1 MSVVADETAG
11 DLPVRDTSFSLS
23 GGRIF
28 QDSPVPQNVRTQQL
42 VSRVSRKELEDRY
55 LRMHEEN
62 LLLKQHAHQQEEKIK
77 RMATKLLRL
86 VKDRKR
92 EQQAGLVPRLVGRD
106 VEMEEMM
113 EELQE
118 KVRMLERQNEG
129 LKQRLVTAKLQLQLQ
144 AQGRRY
150 GPYGHVKPRVNTGL
164 RKPTPKMQLPG
175 RGAAQATQT
184 LLPRYGHS
192 LLDDAR
198 AEIRNLENVIKS
210 QRERIEE
217 MEQSAEILKEQ
228 QRRKEREFEE
238 ALLRLREEHASEQR
252 SIVKDNVEM
261 IKLQKLLAEKSNA
274 FTVLEGRFLQLQESQ
289 RILKGSHDAVMAK
302 VDELSGQLKEEQ
314 QQNRALENQL
324 HASSLAQSRAEEMQ
338 DRIQDLEKEKDL
350 LKENYDKLLNS
361 AFDVTQEQKWKT
373 REQQLKLQIAQLEVA
388 LKSDLA
394 DKNEILDKIKLERE
408 QNESL
413 SKQNQELQLRFLEQK
428 QQLDELKDRMKFFT
442 KETDTD
448 MAELSEA
455 LMLIKVRKT
464 QKNGGLDFLHKVDE
478 NLQQDLERCL
488 KELQVAHAETVQ
500 ELEKT
505 RSMLTLQHR
514 INKDYQTEVEALT
527 RKMEGIK
534 MEYELKLDRLSQLLD
549 KRAARVRKLEA
560 QLRDIAYGTK
570 AHVLKAE
577 MDEDT
582 ADEFDEI
589 VHLERGENLFEI
601 HVARVHLS
609 PEALEELGDPDPCTF
624 CTYAFYDFE
633 LQATPV
639 AQGPNPSYGF
649 TSQYTVHMDDSFL
662 HYLQTGAITL
672 ELQLA
677 SGTDFRT
684 VAACQLRLHHVLDFN
699 GKVSGSAPLIGVTG
713 EVQSFGTVE
722 YWLRLR
728 LPVDQA
734 LRLYQERVKALG
746 FLSSSHR
753 EKRHTHQVSAKYG
766 TLSIAAGLRG
776 ELNELHVTVR
786 GCSDLR
792 SRQAGTQPNPYV
804 VYKLFDFPDRDT
816 RIVPGRSNPQFN
828 DEMVFTLLMDA
839 NLDCYL
845 RAEMLMLYV
854 FDDLETESHL
864 YLGKAKVPLISLAH
878 NKSIKGTFELTDPSG
893 QPSGTIDVTLK
904 WKESYLPPPSTPLA
918 VEQTRS
924 FSKEIPQKADSVG
937 ERSKVL
943 HPPLSPGPEVWNPTS
958 NTLCLAPKRVNEE
971 DDGKDEEI
979 SHVSEGQMATVGSSS
994 TSEDISEDLLDLE
1007 QAVTYYNASCDNDQ
1021 YLTCQNVCK
1030 LPHSEQLHRT
1040 DPAVYVMLE
1049 LCTAFSP
1056 QPSER
1061 IRIEVTSLRLVPT
1074 SRVAVDDTI
1083 SRLFVEF
1090 RFLDMPAVETPLSL
1104 PKPQAGQTI
1113 HYNYSSGENRDNWPL
1128 NLPLKAM
1135 KMPPRSNPFTVV
1147 SDPAEEDQDQDCED
1161 VGVAFVRI
1169 IDILE
1174 QQHDLID
1181 TSDNRMVVG
1190 SLTVTVEAL
1199 QTLRSIQ
1206 EEPLLA
1212 KS

>member
-1 MSVVADETAG
+1 W
-11 DLPVRDTSFSLS
+11 
-23 GGRIF
+23 
-28 QDSPVPQNVRTQQL
+28 NVRTQQL

-175 RGAAQATQT
+175 RGHISVDESARATQT

-753 EKRHTHQVSAKYG
+753 EKRHTHQYG

-937 ERSKVL
+937 ERSKAGNL
-943 HPPLSPGPEVWNPTS
+943 KPEKR
-958 NTLCLAPKRVNEE
+958 TLMKEKAHRKKVSFVNVTTPESTVRYICFLNHKVAQAPKRVNEE

-1007 QAVTYYNASCDNDQ
+1007 QEAQVTDLNESLLSDSDDCIVAAQTDQ
-1021 YLTCQNVCK
+1021 G
-1030 LPHSEQLHRT
+1030 RI
-1040 DPAVYVMLE
+1040 
-1049 LCTAFSP
+1049 

-1113 HYNYSSGENRDNWPL
+1113 HYNYSSVIHMDMENNAARREL
-1128 NLPLKAM
+1128 L
-1135 KMPPRSNPFTVV
+1135 RSVLTGDAKQLESIKFTVV

-1181 TSDNRMVVG
+1181 TSVDIMDVQDNRMVVG

-1206 EEPLLA
+1206 EEPLLDP
-1212 KS
+1212 SLCIDFGN

>member
-164 RKPTPKMQLPG
+164 RVYKHRCPCVIWSFCPLG
-175 RGAAQATQT
+175 HISVDESARATQT

-274 FTVLEGRFLQLQESQ
+274 FTVLEGRFLQLQEVRKLSFHKHPSCSPCSSFSRLFRIFLQFSQ
-289 RILKGSHDAVMAK
+289 QRLFHSVFCT
-302 VDELSGQLKEEQ
+302 
-314 QQNRALENQL
+314 
-324 HASSLAQSRAEEMQ
+324 MQ

-753 EKRHTHQVSAKYG
+753 EKRHTHQV
-766 TLSIAAGLRG
+766 TAGLRG

-958 NTLCLAPKRVNEE
+958 NTLCLLVIEEHKVAQAPKRVNEE

-994 TSEDISEDLLDLE
+994 TSEDISEDL
-1007 QAVTYYNASCDNDQ
+1007 
-1021 YLTCQNVCK
+1021 
-1030 LPHSEQLHRT
+1030 T

-1113 HYNYSSGENRDNWPL
+1113 HYNYSSVIHMDMENNAARREL
-1128 NLPLKAM
+1128 L
-1135 KMPPRSNPFTVV
+1135 RSVLTGDAKQLESIKFTVV

-1181 TSDNRMVVG
+1181 TSVDIMDVQDNRMVVG